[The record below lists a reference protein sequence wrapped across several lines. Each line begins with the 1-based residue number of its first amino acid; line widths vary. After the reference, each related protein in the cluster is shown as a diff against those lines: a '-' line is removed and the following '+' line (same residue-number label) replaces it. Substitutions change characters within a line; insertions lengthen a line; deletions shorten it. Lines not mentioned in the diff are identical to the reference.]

1 MYSLFNCVPSYACK
15 PGRDSTTILLQPR
28 HAGDVT
34 AGHPICFHATRE
46 GPTGFL
52 FPLIVTFTDGLDS
65 HKPLHCRTRLPST
78 GTAVQIGLAMFHLEL
93 AIGAE
98 RLATECVDDAK
109 VLQLR
114 GHSILSS
121 PLWHP

>member
-15 PGRDSTTILLQPR
+15 PGRDGKTILLQPR
-28 HAGDVT
+28 HAGDAT
-34 AGHPICFHATRE
+34 AGHPICFHAAPE
-46 GPTGFL
+46 GPDRIP

-65 HKPLHCRTRLPST
+65 EEPLHCRTRLPST
-78 GTAVQIGLAMFHLEL
+78 GTAVQIGLAMFLLDL

-109 VLQLR
+109 VLQQR